1 MVTIVSTHVY
11 TFLLLIRVNT
21 RIMIA
26 LELKS
31 IVIVDDGLIK
41 YSVPISD
48 PAKVNNSID
57 DLSLDW
63 RNLGAGLS
71 PIIPEII
78 DHFSDFPVQYEVIF
92 AEIPNEECFE
102 KRRLVLNHAIY
113 VIDIWDL
120 LFCDLALLLFKETFV
135 YFAPRL
141 LCFEELF
148 KLFVKFV
155 GWLAGDH

>member
-57 DLSLDW
+57 DLSLD
-63 RNLGAGLS
+63 
-71 PIIPEII
+71 
-78 DHFSDFPVQYEVIF
+78 
-92 AEIPNEECFE
+92 
-102 KRRLVLNHAIY
+102 
-113 VIDIWDL
+113 
-120 LFCDLALLLFKETFV
+120 
-135 YFAPRL
+135 
-141 LCFEELF
+141 
-148 KLFVKFV
+148 
-155 GWLAGDH
+155 